1 MVARW
6 FSSRQ
11 HALGEFVSSN
21 TVGFDDWNFRM
32 YSTRHDARHSTGRH
46 LERDRL
52 GTQDGITLGGPL
64 GDDELGF

>member
-11 HALGEFVSSN
+11 HALGEFVSSI
-21 TVGFDDWNFRM
+21 TVGFDE
-32 YSTRHDARHSTGRH
+32 TGTFVCTPPGTM
-46 LERDRL
+46 LNTAQGDILGDKL
-52 GTQDGITLGGPL
+52 GTQDGITLGSPL